1 MLFLVKQVHT
11 PDRCPKDV
19 GGTKTL
25 YDAAAAGVRLDRV
38 FGDFSRHTIYYLLE
52 ADFVEDVQK
61 FLAPGWLSC
70 TSEVI
75 PCRRS
80 RSAGRPCLDSG
91 GHHLRAG
98 FPATCDGP
106 AISPST

>member
-61 FLAPGWLSC
+61 FLAPGWLSW
-70 TSEVI
+70 TSPPSWISSHLRRPSHKSLYLTRGV
-75 PCRRS
+75 RRS
-80 RSAGRPCLDSG
+80 G
-91 GHHLRAG
+91 
-98 FPATCDGP
+98 ATLVV
-106 AISPST
+106 